1 MNEAP
6 DDLPYDRRLD
16 RFQPVVRGMRVALAA
31 VAVLALG
38 GALGPG
44 DVGWWCAVA
53 AIGVL
58 VAAPLVRVV
67 WLVRR
72 WIRRGD
78 PRFAAVGCG
87 VLAII
92 AAGVVLAGLSS

>member
-1 MNEAP
+1 MSEPAG
-6 DDLPYDRRLD
+6 DMPYDRRLD
-16 RFQPVVRGMRVALAA
+16 RFQPVVRGMRLALVV
-31 VAVLALG
+31 VAVLAVG
-38 GALGPG
+38 GAIGPG
-44 DVGWWCAVA
+44 DLARWSGAA
-53 AIGVL
+53 AIVVL

-92 AAGVVLAGLSS
+92 AAGVVLAAISS